1 MTNAP
6 PCKDSAKLRCATFLR
21 LARYFCPTMRTSL
34 FTLLFASFFL
44 PKLLAQ
50 QPDSL
55 RTRRGAA
62 RSTDSTALNIARPT
76 ATSVDSSAVSA
87 LDSAQAKP
95 PKTGL
100 VRRILTKNYPNPRT
114 AAFLSLALPGA
125 GQAYNRKWWKIPIAW
140 GALGGVT
147 YFTVRNVNQYH
158 TLRDNY
164 KLLVDDDP
172 DTNPTESPYNTFDA
186 DQTRGY
192 RDQWRRYAEQSYL
205 VLGLT
210 YVLVAT
216 DAFVDAHLA
225 TFDVSDD
232 LSLRARPATMSAP
245 GFGPAFGVAFTLS
258 VR

>member
-1 MTNAP
+1 M
-6 PCKDSAKLRCATFLR
+6 
-21 LARYFCPTMRTSL
+21 RYSL
-34 FTLLFASFFL
+34 FTLFFVFLFLSE
-44 PKLLAQ
+44 LLAQ
-50 QPDSL
+50 QPDS
-55 RTRRGAA
+55 TRVRAGAT
-62 RSTDSTALNIARPT
+62 RDSALTIDKTGRPD
-76 ATSVDSSAVSA
+76 ALVRPDSAVA
-87 LDSAQAKP
+87 AIDSAQAKP
-95 PKTGL
+95 RKTGF

-125 GQAYNRKWWKIPIAW
+125 GQAYNRKWWKIPVAW

-186 DQTRGY
+186 DQMRGY
-192 RDQWRRYAEQSYL
+192 RDQWRKYAEQSYL
-205 VLGLT
+205 VLGLA

-245 GFGPAFGVAFTLS
+245 GFGSAFGVAVTLS
-258 VR
+258 LR